1 MSLVGCVQI
10 TSWCQARE
18 CPWAVCASNKRGNA
32 LRCMQ
37 GPLLGWLPLHSAFVV
52 PVRFWPWLESD
63 RLVALACPWCA
74 RFIDYLNGA
83 KLGNAPGLCAP
94 VISEGM
100 PLAVCRA
107 HCWVDYHCTPRFVV
121 PVRLW
126 PRLKSDMLVAL
137 ACPWCARF
145 IDYLNGAKLGNALR
159 LCAPVL
165 G

>member
-1 MSLVGCVQI
+1 MPL
-10 TSWCQARE
+10 
-18 CPWAVCASNKRGNA
+18 AVCTAHCWVDYHFCRRFVYFWQMLYPA
-32 LRCMQ
+32 LFHQKGDEVRI
-37 GPLLGWLPLHSAFVV
+37 FVSLCFAV
-52 PVRFWPWLESD
+52 CWDKDDS
-63 RLVALACPWCA
+63 VALACPWWA
-74 RFIDYLNGA
+74 EFRLRHGA
-83 KLGNAPGLCAP
+83 KLGSAPGLCAP

-121 PVRLW
+121 PVRFW
-126 PRLKSDMLVAL
+126 PWLKSDMLVAL